1 MHVQALLVGLL
12 IAQST
17 PVVSQTAD
25 LDRVRKA
32 LSEPPAITTTSTSE
46 ADGRTVFKM
55 AIEKRQPRSLWSD
68 IFPVPSYIRPFWRGY
83 HYEFLA
89 MVTPEEFRSATLY
102 PCCISVDRL
111 MQKLAKEIKAAQR
124 KGQERHAREEV
135 SQALADVLA
144 CRADP
149 TRPGC

>member
-1 MHVQALLVGLL
+1 VQALLIGLL

-17 PVVSQTAD
+17 PVVSQTTD

-32 LSEPPAITTTSTSE
+32 LSEQPAITTTSTSG

-55 AIEKRQPRSLWSD
+55 AIENRQLRSIWSD

-83 HYEFLA
+83 HHEFLE

-102 PCCISVDRL
+102 PVGIPVVPL
-111 MQKLAKEIKAAQR
+111 VEKLAKGISAAR
-124 KGQERHAREEV
+124 RRGEQERAREEV
-135 SQALADVLA
+135 RKAFADVLA